1 MPDKDKGVCLSVCR
15 VSIFPSL
22 TYSLVGSRPAG
33 MWFSSQQTAGPHN
46 GTICTSSDKH
56 RPVAVRARRDVHF
69 AFALLWPLSR
79 ANFCRSSCSTRD
91 KRYLGRDAR
100 NLFSRIL
107 LVASRT
113 FQCISLGR
121 WRTNESIASVYSAHA
136 AEGRK
141 EGRRFLCCG
150 FRFGEL
156 SPHQSAALPP
166 TLSLASSPLPR
177 DFISF
182 SFASSRI
189 SVAIYYRSSRDKR
202 ARRATTPPPTR
213 PSSQPVS

>member
-1 MPDKDKGVCLSVCR
+1 
-15 VSIFPSL
+15 
-22 TYSLVGSRPAG
+22 

-166 TLSLASSPLPR
+166 TLSLLLLRRFPVISSASHLRHLESRLQSTIDPREASEREGRPPHRPLDHP
-177 DFISF
+177 
-182 SFASSRI
+182 ASQSA
-189 SVAIYYRSSRDKR
+189 SQAG
-202 ARRATTPPPTR
+202 TR
-213 PSSQPVS
+213 CV